1 LILAGVTDS
10 TSYRQSLEHFFLII
24 IMVAVVGVLL
34 AGFFAYFFSRSIA
47 RPVNQLASSMQQVEN
62 GNLHAQVTESHI
74 AEIGQLD
81 RTFNAMLGQITALLQ
96 LTREEEAKL
105 HEAERKA
112 LESQMNPHFLYN
124 TLNTVKAIAKLHGE
138 QDILTITTK
147 LGKLLR
153 SSIDNREAE
162 ITLQDSL
169 ALTDSYLTIQKIR
182 FGEKLQVTTH
192 LDAVLAEERTP
203 KLIIQPLVENA
214 IIHGLEPKLGNWLL
228 SIEARLME
236 DMVVIKITGREE
248 ASQRQP

>member
-1 LILAGVTDS
+1 
-10 TSYRQSLEHFFLII
+10 
-24 IMVAVVGVLL
+24 
-34 AGFFAYFFSRSIA
+34 
-47 RPVNQLASSMQQVEN
+47 
-62 GNLHAQVTESHI
+62 VTESRI

-81 RTFNAMLGQITALLQ
+81 RTFNAMLGQITELLQ

-124 TLNTVKAIAKLHGE
+124 TLNTVKAIAKLHDE

-192 LDAVLAEERTP
+192 LDASLAKERTP

-214 IIHGLEPKLGNWLL
+214 IIHGLEPKLGNWSL
-228 SIEARLME
+228 SIEARLVAE
-236 DMVVIKITGREE
+236 MVVIKIADNGIGIPSGTLPQDLDEL
-248 ASQRQP
+248 ASSEHVGIYNIHRRLKLRYGDKASLVIQSIGGEGTMVILRFPATTFQEG